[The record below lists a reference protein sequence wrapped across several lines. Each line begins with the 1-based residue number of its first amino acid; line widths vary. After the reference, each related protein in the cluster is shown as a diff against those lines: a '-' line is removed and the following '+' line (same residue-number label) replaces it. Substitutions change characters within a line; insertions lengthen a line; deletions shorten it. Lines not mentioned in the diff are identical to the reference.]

1 MSEVSVGCMVAA
13 AYGDSLGAAVE
24 FMTLGTIRSE
34 YGFEGI
40 RACRPAFGQPAGCI
54 TDDTQMALATAEGLL
69 RGGDSHEAVLADVY
83 REYLRWYD
91 SQRLP
96 ANRRGPGS
104 TCLSALGS
112 GQMGTV
118 TDPLNQSPGCGGI
131 MRVHPVGLWAANAES
146 AFEMGLATAAITHGA
161 DNAFLPSAAF
171 AVIIHCLST
180 GDSLDESVSRARGMV
195 EALGS
200 FRTRGTLRSMEIAMD
215 TAIKQDIAIQIDEEI
230 GQLGADGGGWHGH
243 DALAIALFA
252 MRTSGDPVQIAANA
266 VNHSGDS
273 DSTGSLAGAMAG
285 ILYGEEPFVKALEQ
299 SGVELEQMDLLR
311 IIGERLS
318 RLHRS

>member
-1 MSEVSVGCMVAA
+1 
-13 AYGDSLGAAVE
+13 
-24 FMTLGTIRSE
+24 
-34 YGFEGI
+34 
-40 RACRPAFGQPAGCI
+40 
-54 TDDTQMALATAEGLL
+54 
-69 RGGDSHEAVLADVY
+69 
-83 REYLRWYD
+83 
-91 SQRLP
+91 
-96 ANRRGPGS
+96 
-104 TCLSALGS
+104 
-112 GQMGTV
+112 
-118 TDPLNQSPGCGGI
+118 
-131 MRVHPVGLWAANAES
+131 
-146 AFEMGLATAAITHGA
+146 
-161 DNAFLPSAAF
+161 
-171 AVIIHCLST
+171 
-180 GDSLDESVSRARGMV
+180 
-195 EALGS
+195 
-200 FRTRGTLRSMEIAMD
+200 MD

-252 MRTSGDPVQIAANA
+252 MRTGDPLQIVANA